1 MRAPP
6 LDFAKYQQRQF
17 PCTLN
22 SLAGFCCSPLSKK
35 EKAIGYLRHSDARFG
50 GGLESAMR
58 TFSLAQDIDEAK
70 LKAQFQDGVLM
81 LELPEKAGRASHKFA
96 IQ

>member
-1 MRAPP
+1 
-6 LDFAKYQQRQF
+6 
-17 PCTLN
+17 
-22 SLAGFCCSPLSKK
+22 
-35 EKAIGYLRHSDARFG
+35 
-50 GGLESAMR
+50 MR